1 MDHTMEKHGNTAW
14 AQCPD
19 CKGWLPVS
27 GALLARPDVRMH
39 CPHCH
44 HEFTQPEAARVARP

>member
-14 AQCPD
+14 AQCPG

-27 GALLARPDVRMH
+27 GALLARPEVRMH